1 MAGIAQ
7 STATPPVPWGTWLI
21 GTAQLPGGP
30 SHWGGFLEVQARS
43 NGLLNQYFYNELK
56 GGVSYDLD
64 KNFTVTLAGGR
75 YATYDYK
82 ELSAGPLTLEKR
94 LWQQLVINQYLS
106 RLKFEHRY
114 RIEQRWFD
122 LRDGSS
128 QFRNR
133 IRYRLN
139 AFLPINNT
147 TITPKT
153 AFLSVYDEIFINP
166 KGPAFERNRVY
177 AGVGYQLDK
186 HWIVQLGW
194 VNQINYTQATYNQGA
209 YTPISISGKNN
220 LVLSATYRISR
231 RNSKASEKLP
241 SQQD

>member
-1 MAGIAQ
+1 MK
-7 STATPPVPWGTWLI
+7 
-21 GTAQLPGGP
+21 
-30 SHWGGFLEVQARS
+30 
-43 NGLLNQYFYNELK
+43 QYFYNELK
-56 GGVSYDLD
+56 GGISYDLD

-114 RIEQRWFD
+114 RIEQRWFG

-139 AFLPINNT
+139 AFLPLNNT

-177 AGVGYQLDK
+177 VGAGYQLDK
-186 HWIVQLGW
+186 HWVLQLGW
-194 VNQINYTQATYNQGA
+194 VNQINYTQATYNQGL
-209 YTPISISGKNN
+209 YTPLSISGKSN
-220 LVLSATYRISR
+220 LVLSAIYRISR

-241 SQQD
+241 SQID